1 MNCNVLLFTYID
13 YMRPSF
19 GDNKKI
25 VPHTEATT
33 LTSLLFAL
41 HADAVRRTRAF
52 SEALANMQG
61 EDIMLGIYDNIH
73 DELRDTRRRLNNE
86 KDKVSQ
92 LTSLR
97 HFRVRVFQKNFCS
110 ASTTHK

>member
-1 MNCNVLLFTYID
+1 MT
-13 YMRPSF
+13 
-19 GDNKKI
+19 I

-33 LTSLLFAL
+33 LTSLLFVL

-92 LTSLR
+92 LPSSR
-97 HFRVRVFQKNFCS
+97 HLRVRVFQQNFVAPALRIS
-110 ASTTHK
+110 RGTLHRLLQDFTVHVDIKS